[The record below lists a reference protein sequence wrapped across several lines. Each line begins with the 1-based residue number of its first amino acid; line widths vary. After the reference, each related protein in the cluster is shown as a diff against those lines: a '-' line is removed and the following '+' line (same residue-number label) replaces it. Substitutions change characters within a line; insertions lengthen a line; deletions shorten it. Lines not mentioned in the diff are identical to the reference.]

1 MQLAI
6 SPDTTGGAVRSGPPS
21 PATRLRPYLAAGVA
35 IVGASLIAVNPVG
48 PTGAAIQERAVQ
60 LASLGADE
68 IGDGLGTAAQSI
80 PADIATLNP
89 FPEWINVLGTGFD
102 NVGQIGDQ
110 ILADPFPILSQ
121 LLTNQL
127 GYADTISTSLQAVGQ
142 TLDQFVTGDGAYD
155 LVPLLQGAFGDL
167 AAGDVTGAAADI
179 SSILTGVTIFPAL
192 DLEPALE
199 IPGEITT
206 NLNNAVQSL
215 LNPLTELIVGLV
227 SAPEGVIYTLGNS
240 GQAFVDAAGAG
251 EPLVAL
257 SALINTPA
265 EAVGALL
272 NGVPD
277 QGYVGLIEPTF
288 AGLLQTL
295 AVDLPQTIAQALGA
309 PAADSATA
317 AADLT
322 TMLDPSIA
330 LGDPS
335 ALLDPTTML
344 GDLSNLFDSSAIT
357 DIGTLWGADLAPNL
371 GGIAL
376 DVLTSF

>member
-1 MQLAI
+1 VQLAL
-6 SPDTTGGAVRSGPPS
+6 SPDTSGGAVGSGPPS

-48 PTGAAIQERAVQ
+48 PTVPAIQERAVQ

-80 PADIATLNP
+80 PADIATLDP
-89 FPEWINVLGTGFD
+89 FSEWTNVLGTAFD

-127 GYADTISTSLQAVGQ
+127 GYADTISTSLQDVDQ

-155 LVPLLQGAFGDL
+155 LAPLLQGAFADL
-167 AAGDVTGAAADI
+167 AAGNITGSAADI
-179 SSILTGVTIFPAL
+179 NSILTGVTIFPAL
-192 DLEPALE
+192 DLQPALE

-215 LNPLTELIVGLV
+215 LNPLTDLIVGLV
-227 SAPEGVIYTLGNS
+227 STPEGVIDTLGNS

-251 EPLVAL
+251 EPLQAL

-277 QGYVGLIEPTF
+277 QGFAGLIEPTF
-288 AGLLQTL
+288 AGVLQTL

-309 PAADSATA
+309 PAADSASA

-322 TMLDPSIA
+322 TMLDPSMA

-335 ALLDPTTML
+335 A
-344 GDLSNLFDSSAIT
+344 FT
-357 DIGTLWGADLAPNL
+357 DIGTLLGADLAPNL

-376 DVLTSF
+376 DLLTSF

>member
-1 MQLAI
+1 VQLAI
-6 SPDTTGGAVRSGPPS
+6 SPDTTDGAVGSGPPS

-48 PTGAAIQERAVQ
+48 PPVAAIQERAVQ

-68 IGDGLGTAAQSI
+68 IGDGLGTAAQGI

-89 FPEWINVLGTGFD
+89 FSEWTNVLGTAFD

-121 LLTNQL
+121 SLTNQL

-155 LVPLLQGAFGDL
+155 LVPTLQGAFADL

-179 SSILTGVTIFPAL
+179 NSILTSVTIGPAL

-215 LNPLTELIVGLV
+215 LDPLTVLILGLV
-227 SAPEGVIYTLGNS
+227 STPEGVIDTLGNS

-251 EPLVAL
+251 EPLQAL

-277 QGYVGLIEPTF
+277 QGYVGLIEPA
-288 AGLLQTL
+288 AGFLQTL

-309 PAADSATA
+309 PAADSASA

-322 TMLDPSIA
+322 TTLDPSVA

-335 ALLDPTTML
+335 ALLDSTTTL
-344 GDLSNLFDSSAIT
+344 GDLSNLFDPSAVT
-357 DIGTLWGADLAPNL
+357 DIGTLLGADLAPNL

-376 DVLTSF
+376 DLLTSF